1 MASPTREA
9 LEQEWQRLSRYHL
22 DLRPAVL
29 GPPEAFPDALAP
41 LNPDLRYWPRVDPGR
56 MREKSRAVA
65 LRIGLSFA
73 GARRQPTTEE
83 FYAAVHAEAPTEAQ
97 RCLVYAWVLQATEMD
112 LIHAWVEQAYSWRQL
127 VRALHHAEFDVYSQ
141 IRIIN
146 DFASRGE
153 CDGVRLWD
161 TP

>member
-1 MASPTREA
+1 M
-9 LEQEWQRLSRYHL
+9 SRYHI

-29 GPPEAFPDALAP
+29 GPPEAFSDALAP
-41 LNPDLRYWPRVDPGR
+41 LNPDLWYWPRVDHSR
-56 MREKSRAVA
+56 MRDKSRAVA

-73 GARRQPTTEE
+73 GARHQPTTEE
-83 FYAAVHAEAPTEAQ
+83 FYAAVHAQAPTEAQ
-97 RCLVYAWVLQATEMD
+97 RSLVYAWVLQATEMD

-153 CDGVRLWD
+153 CSGVRLWD
-161 TP
+161 KP